1 MIMNFTK
8 KIRRLFVSKTRIL
21 PMFSQQAAYLKQA
34 STALVSMMET
44 MDAEEW
50 KRLEKEIKLCEIQ
63 GDAMLTELY
72 EELYENILAPLYR
85 IDLQTVAVFI
95 DEFLDD
101 INDAAKSVLIY
112 MPERVDSQLQ
122 ELAQYIDSEADAIKV
137 IVSCLADVKGNFST
151 LTMQCDR
158 IMELEHAAD
167 DAYEEYI
174 GYVFNNEKN
183 PIELMKYKNIAEM
196 LENTTDAAKKASDY
210 VRKCCSGIPNR
221 FIIRFLQSLVL

>member
-1 MIMNFTK
+1 MAMNFIK
-8 KIRRLFVSKTRIL
+8 KIRRLFVSKAHLL
-21 PMFSQQAAYLKQA
+21 PMYSQQTAYLKQA
-34 STALVSMMET
+34 STALVSMMST
-44 MDAEEW
+44 MDIDEW
-50 KRLEKEIKLCEIQ
+50 KRLEKEIKLCEVQ

-72 EELYENILAPLYR
+72 EELYENLLAPLFR

-112 MPERVDSQLQ
+112 MPQRVDSQLL
-122 ELAQYIDSEADAIKV
+122 ELAQYIDSAADSLRE
-137 IVSCLADVKGNFST
+137 IVACLSDVKGNFST

-167 DAYEEYI
+167 EAYEEYI

-196 LENTTDAAKKASDY
+196 LESTTDAAKKASDY
-210 VRKCCSGIPNR
+210 VRKMLLRYSD
-221 FIIRFLQSLVL
+221 